1 MEKMTNKI
9 ALGFVL
15 GLEEVKANVE
25 VFDKLTKMLEQVE
38 KKSSGAKTG
47 KPTKAQQ
54 ENELVKNVILAVL
67 QEQDEPRQIKELL
80 TIDRLS
86 EYSNQKLS
94 ALLRQLVAENLVE
107 RIEEKK
113 VAKFKIK

>member
-15 GLEEVKANVE
+15 GLEEVKANKE

-38 KKSSGAKTG
+38 KKSNTGKTG
-47 KPTKAQQ
+47 KPTKVQM
-54 ENELVKNVILAVL
+54 ENELIKDKILQIL
-67 QEQDEPRQIKELL
+67 LESETPLQIKEMLAN
-80 TIDRLS
+80 DELS
-86 EYSNQKLS
+86 QYSNQKLS
-94 ALLRQLVAENLVE
+94 ALVRQLVAEEKVV

-113 VAKFKIK
+113 VAKFSIK